1 MHQLGNC
8 PGALKTLNLQRRRGG
23 LFGRAAL
30 GAALRSTPGEV
41 RPPNTRVQRT
51 RVLAVAR
58 NARALRALARSPL
71 TRHPLGACLTLDG
84 PRRAGLSSRPRLR
97 PVAWSAWCVAEGSGW
112 ESSATSEELRAPRA
126 CAMRADER
134 GGRGRAAGWLV
145 LALGNST
152 LNVSAR
158 PPAQSAP
165 LRRAGGKGTYK
176 SNRASRRIPWSRPGA
191 SRRHR
196 GV

>member
-1 MHQLGNC
+1 MNGPRQ
-8 PGALKTLNLQRRRGG
+8 P
-23 LFGRAAL
+23 
-30 GAALRSTPGEV
+30 RSW
-41 RPPNTRVQRT
+41 PPNPRVQRT
-51 RVLAVAR
+51 RVAR
-58 NARALRALARSPL
+58 CARPGSPL

-165 LRRAGGKGTYK
+165 TGARAARARALRIARQPAHPAVTAWSDSEAWWRVNPTVAERLTRA
-176 SNRASRRIPWSRPGA
+176 
-191 SRRHR
+191 
-196 GV
+196 